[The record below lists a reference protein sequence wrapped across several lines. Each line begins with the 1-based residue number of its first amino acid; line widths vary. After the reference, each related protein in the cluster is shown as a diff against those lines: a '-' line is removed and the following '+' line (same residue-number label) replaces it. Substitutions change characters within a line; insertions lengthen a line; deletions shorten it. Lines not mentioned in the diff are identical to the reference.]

1 MPDAFVTG
9 ASGAVGRHLVAALGR
24 SGWSVAALAR
34 SEAAAE
40 TIRKAGGRPV
50 AGDLEHADPW
60 LPELRDADAVWHLA
74 LPRLWPPVRGPGA
87 RRLAREGGRA
97 GAVVAGGLRTG
108 QALVAVSCG
117 LVCGDR
123 ASPAGED
130 APVAP
135 LRLAM
140 GAAAAERAL
149 GPAGARIVR
158 LPWVYGEAGLMADV
172 ARGLVTGHYR
182 IVGDGTNRW
191 SLISAA
197 DAGRALLCA
206 VELEPG
212 VAHAAETEAPTQ
224 EEVVYAICSRDGL
237 RHPDR
242 VARGIAAI
250 GMGRALSAALGASQ
264 WIVGERL
271 AAAGWVARD
280 SWRTGLVSPLTP
292 APAAP
297 EGG

>member
-24 SGWSVAALAR
+24 AGWRVAALAR
-34 SEAAAE
+34 SETAAD
-40 TIRKAGGRPV
+40 TIRQAGGRPV
-50 AGDLEHADPW
+50 AGDLGHADPW
-60 LPELRDADAVWHLA
+60 LPDLREADAVWHLA
-74 LPRLWPPVRGPGA
+74 LPRLWPPVRGAGA
-87 RRLAREGGRA
+87 RRLAREGGRGA
-97 GAVVAGGLRTG
+97 AVVAAGLRAG
-108 QALVAVSCG
+108 QAVVAVSCG

-123 ASPAGED
+123 ASPADEG
-130 APVAP
+130 APMAP
-135 LRLAM
+135 LRLAA

-149 GPAGARIVR
+149 APAGARIVR

-172 ARGLVTGHYR
+172 ARGLVTGRYR

-191 SLISAA
+191 GLISAA
-197 DAGRALLCA
+197 DAGHALLCA
-206 VELEPG
+206 VELDPG
-212 VAHAAETEAPTQ
+212 VAHAAEAEAPTQ
-224 EEVVYAICSRDGL
+224 EEVVQAICRRDGL

-250 GMGRALSAALGASQ
+250 GMGRAVSAALGASQ

-271 AAAGWVARD
+271 GAAGWITRD